1 MATRTTDTNT
11 RALVALTG
19 AGVLWG
25 LTVPASKLSLEWLDP
40 AWLTAVRFGL
50 AAPLLLL
57 LVRVR
62 GALTGRIVLAGALG
76 YGVVMLVQNIGI
88 GHTSVSH
95 AALIVGAVPVLVAL
109 FAAGLGRGS
118 AGRLAWTGFVIAL
131 AGVGLVAGGGGEG
144 SSLAGDLIVLA
155 SVAGSSAWIVAQPR
169 LLAGRDPVAV
179 TAVQIGAGAV
189 AVLPFAIL
197 LEGAPPAPA
206 EAGPVLATLGLALGG
221 TLLAFSLFAYG
232 QARVPADLA
241 GAFVNLEPLV
251 GAAAGAIAFHD
262 PFGPVQIAG
271 GIAIVLGIAL
281 GSVRWPPRPRRRRR
295 DALPATG

>member
-1 MATRTTDTNT
+1 MTTSRDT
-11 RALVALTG
+11 RAFVALTG

-25 LTVPASKLSLEWLDP
+25 LTVPASKLSLEWLDA
-40 AWLTAVRFGL
+40 AWLTALRFGL

-57 LVRVR
+57 FVRVR
-62 GALTGRIVLAGALG
+62 HALTPRIVLAGALG
-76 YGVVMLVQNIGI
+76 YGLVMLVQNVGI
-88 GHTSVSH
+88 ARTSVSH

-118 AGRLAWTGFVIAL
+118 AGPLAWTGFVIAL

-189 AVLPFAIL
+189 AVLPFALL

-232 QARVPADLA
+232 QARVPPDLA

-262 PFGPVQIAG
+262 PFGPAQIAG
-271 GIAIVLGIAL
+271 GLAIVLGIAL
-281 GSVRWPPRPRRRRR
+281 GSIRWPPRRRHRRRE
-295 DALPATG
+295 AIAAT